1 MRKTYF
7 QHWKENQEVQRINNM
22 KEKINKMKQ
31 TKKTDKKEQ
40 TEEQEGAGVYVAPV
54 ELLRTKPAK
63 TLAEA
68 YKGRPIDKTIEY
80 IDLGVYEE

>member
-7 QHWKENQEVQRINNM
+7 QRWKENQEIQRINN
-22 KEKINKMKQ
+22 MKQ

-40 TEEQEGAGVYVAPV
+40 TEEQDCAGVYVAPV

-68 YKGRPIDKTIEY
+68 YKGRPQGLEY

>member
-1 MRKTYF
+1 
-7 QHWKENQEVQRINNM
+7 
-22 KEKINKMKQ
+22 MKQ